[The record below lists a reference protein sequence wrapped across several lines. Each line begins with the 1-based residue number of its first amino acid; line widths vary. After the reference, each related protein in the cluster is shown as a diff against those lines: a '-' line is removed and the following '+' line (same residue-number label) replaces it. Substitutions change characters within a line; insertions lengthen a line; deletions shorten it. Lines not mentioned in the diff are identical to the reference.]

1 MTIKTA
7 WQEAGKEG
15 NMRTISIMNL
25 KGGVAK
31 TTSADNMAYILS
43 KRGYRV
49 LMVDNDKQGDL
60 SRGFKRRTTSGD
72 GINCIMTDDEPDME
86 TLIKHTDYENLD
98 IITANLTLLNAN
110 REVEMDVTRTHHD
123 RIKTALNIVRDQYD
137 FALIDCP
144 PDLNIGVVN
153 ALCASNDVLIPVE
166 IDDNTTEGMEELW
179 QQISKIQRR
188 LNPDLKIVKC
198 FISKF
203 QKYNEAHKQGIE
215 AVRKF
220 YPTMKTVIRTS
231 PIVAK
236 STFVKEPVVK
246 YSPRA
251 AASVDYESLVT
262 EYLDA
267 IGERQNG

>member
-1 MTIKTA
+1 
-7 WQEAGKEG
+7 
-15 NMRTISIMNL
+15 
-25 KGGVAK
+25 
-31 TTSADNMAYILS
+31 
-43 KRGYRV
+43 
-49 LMVDNDKQGDL
+49 
-60 SRGFKRRTTSGD
+60 
-72 GINCIMTDDEPDME
+72 MTDDEPDME

-123 RIKTALNIVRDQYD
+123 RIKAALNIVRDQYD